1 MQAEIRWAL
10 TARPKSVSLWL
21 PLAPSSGY
29 SLPSGSIHR
38 SGNNRDAADTS
49 GPGRPIR
56 LNGHGWAASCRLQ
69 GLATGRY
76 TRRCPGLQSQVPE
89 DLLDHRLFQDRRDD
103 LQLAAAVRAV
113 LQVDLESA
121 ASAKTNLYSSY
132 VAANTRLSSL
142 AQLSRTGR

>member
-49 GPGRPIR
+49 GP
-56 LNGHGWAASCRLQ
+56 
-69 GLATGRY
+69 
-76 TRRCPGLQSQVPE
+76 
-89 DLLDHRLFQDRRDD
+89 DLLSQPLSVPKDMFSSVATAARVRVPRI
-103 LQLAAAVRAV
+103 LALLRACSMNSI
-113 LQVDLESA
+113 EC
-121 ASAKTNLYSSY
+121 
-132 VAANTRLSSL
+132 
-142 AQLSRTGR
+142 